1 MIKNILKVT
10 IITSLLLCSASAK
23 AWDTTNI
30 FPLND
35 GAKWV
40 YTGEWDGNVKKNA
53 ISVEMRVLR
62 FVNGGGYI
70 AAHMSGHP
78 KDAAIIEDGK
88 IKSST
93 YVYYVIDS
101 EVYMITDPYNME
113 AAMGGRYDPKPEDLF
128 MELPLVPGAVSK
140 PIAGES
146 GWFVE
151 ATKIKVPALRNQI
164 EGFSLIFKNS
174 DKAELISFA
183 PCVGITSYQY
193 VDYSSGE
200 NVILVLSEYK
210 TGN

>member
-1 MIKNILKVT
+1 MTKNILKVT
-10 IITSLLLCSASAK
+10 IITALLLCSTSAN
-23 AWDTTNI
+23 AWDTINI
-30 FPLND
+30 FPLNS

-40 YTGEWDGNVKKNA
+40 YSGEWDGDSETNE

-62 FVNGGGYI
+62 FVNGGGYV

-78 KDAAIIEDGK
+78 KDAANIEDGK
-88 IKSST
+88 ITPST
-93 YVYYVIDS
+93 YVYYVIGT
-101 EVYMITDPYNME
+101 EVYMITDSYNME
-113 AAMGGRYDPKPEDLF
+113 AAMGGRYDPKSEDLF
-128 MELPLVPGAVSK
+128 MELPLVPGSVSK
-140 PIAGES
+140 PIAGEN

-164 EGFSLIFKNS
+164 EGFSLILKNS

-193 VDYSSGE
+193 IDYASGE
-200 NVILVLSEYK
+200 NVTLVLSEYK